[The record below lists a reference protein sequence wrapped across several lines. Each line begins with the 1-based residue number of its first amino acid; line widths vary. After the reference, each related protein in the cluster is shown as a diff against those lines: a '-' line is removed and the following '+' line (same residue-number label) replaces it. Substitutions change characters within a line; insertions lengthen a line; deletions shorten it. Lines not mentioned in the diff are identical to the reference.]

1 MSVVIWPA
9 PDGGAGTRRR
19 KHPSEG
25 ASMATDPVQQIRE
38 LEHDTPL
45 AMDLTAT
52 LARLAELPP
61 STEAPYL
68 TVSLDW
74 RPEGSAPG
82 RFEAPEPKR
91 SERRAPGEEDGAPR
105 RPAWQE
111 LRRDLDETVNSYG
124 PRGAAFES
132 LTTDMERLTTYL
144 NEELDPVATGVVV
157 IACHHQGVFEPVPL
171 DVPVD
176 SGFTV
181 GPIPTLRQLARA
193 ADDYPPYAI
202 LAADQRDAFLWLM
215 EGQTWDRGIQLEAT
229 GYPRKQQQ
237 GGWSQRRYQNRAD
250 ERVEAFARTIAE
262 ETRRAFEAVNAP
274 VPYDYLIIS
283 ANEQMFTLLT
293 SELHETIK
301 ELVLGQITLPIDANI
316 TEVTAAAQPLVDEAE
331 RTREMEAVQAVRDGV
346 GAGGKGVAGA
356 VDTITALETG
366 QVMTLVMN
374 DDFSQPGWA
383 DYTLPLYG
391 VGSPPGEHPAGG
403 DVANLVPT
411 TVEDEVVRLALQIG
425 AEVQLVRSAVP
436 VGAEE
441 QEQIPDADDP
451 TPRSEAA
458 RALDELG
465 GIGGILRYAL
475 DAGQPTADL

>member
-1 MSVVIWPA
+1 
-9 PDGGAGTRRR
+9 
-19 KHPSEG
+19 
-25 ASMATDPVQQIRE
+25 
-38 LEHDTPL
+38 
-45 AMDLTAT
+45 MDLTAT
-52 LARLAELPP
+52 LARLAALPP

-68 TVSLDW
+68 TVGLDW

-82 RFEAPEPKR
+82 RFEAREPKR
-91 SERRAPGEEDGAPR
+91 SERRAPREEDGAPR

-111 LRRDLDETVNSYG
+111 LRRDLEETVNSYG

-132 LTTDMERLTTYL
+132 LTADMKRLTTYL
-144 NEELDPVATGVVV
+144 DEELDPAAQGIVV

-171 DVPVD
+171 DVPID

-181 GPIPTLRQLARA
+181 GPIPSLRQLARA

-202 LAADQRDAFLWLM
+202 IAADQRDAVLWLM
-215 EGQTWDRGIQLEAT
+215 EGQTWDRGVQLEAT

-237 GGWSQRRYQNRAD
+237 GGWSQRRYQARAD

-262 ETRRAFEAVNAP
+262 ETRRVFEEVNEP
-274 VPYDYLIIS
+274 VKYEYLIVATAEPMS
-283 ANEQMFTLLT
+283 TALNGAF
-293 SELHETIK
+293 HESIK
-301 ELVLGQITLPIDANI
+301 QRILGQLQLPIEANI
-316 TEVTAAAQPLVDEAE
+316 TEIAAEAEPLIEEAE
-331 RTREMEAVQAVRDGV
+331 RKREMEAVQAVRDGV

-383 DYTLPLYG
+383 DYTLPLFG

-411 TVEDEVVRLALQIG
+411 AVEDEVVRLALQIG
-425 AEVQLVRSAVP
+425 AEVELVRSAVP

-441 QEQIPDADDP
+441 QKQIPDADEP

-465 GIGGILRYAL
+465 GIGAILRYAL
-475 DAGQPTADL
+475 DEGQPTADL

>member
-1 MSVVIWPA
+1 
-9 PDGGAGTRRR
+9 
-19 KHPSEG
+19 
-25 ASMATDPVQQIRE
+25 MATDPVQQIRE

-45 AMDLTAT
+45 AMDLEAT
-52 LARLAELPP
+52 LARLAALPP

-82 RFEAPEPKR
+82 RFEAQEPKR
-91 SERRAPGEEDGAPR
+91 SERRAPREDDGAPR

-111 LRRDLDETVNSYG
+111 LRRGLDETVNGYG

-132 LTTDMERLTTYL
+132 LTADMERLTTYL
-144 NEELDPVATGVVV
+144 DEELDPAATGVVV
-157 IACHHQGVFEPVPL
+157 IACHHQKVFEPVPL

-176 SGFTV
+176 SGFTI
-181 GPIPTLRQLARA
+181 GPIPSLRQLARA
-193 ADDYPPYAI
+193 VDNYPPYAI
-202 LAADQRDAFLWLM
+202 IAADQRDAFLWLM
-215 EGQTWDRGIQLEAT
+215 EGQTWDRGVQLEAT

-237 GGWSQRRYQNRAD
+237 GGWSQKRYQNRAD

-262 ETRRAFEAVNAP
+262 ETRRAFEEVNAP
-274 VPYDYLIIS
+274 VPYEYLIIA
-283 ANEQMFTLLT
+283 ANEPMFTLLNA
-293 SELHETIK
+293 ELHETIR
-301 ELVLGQITLPIDANI
+301 ERVLGQITLPIEASI
-316 TEVTAAAQPLVDEAE
+316 TEVTAAAQPLIEEAE
-331 RTREMEAVQAVRDGV
+331 RKREKEAVQAVRDGV

-391 VGSPPGEHPAGG
+391 VGSPPREHPAGG

-436 VGAEE
+436 VGVEE

-458 RALDELG
+458 RTLDELG
-465 GIGGILRYAL
+465 GIGAILRYAL

>member
-1 MSVVIWPA
+1 
-9 PDGGAGTRRR
+9 
-19 KHPSEG
+19 
-25 ASMATDPVQQIRE
+25 MATDPVQQTRE
-38 LEHDTPL
+38 VEHDTPL
-45 AMDLTAT
+45 AMDLNAT
-52 LARLAELPP
+52 LARLSALPP

-181 GPIPTLRQLARA
+181 GPIPMLRQLARA

-237 GGWSQRRYQNRAD
+237 GGWSQQRYQNRAD

-316 TEVTAAAQPLVDEAE
+316 TEVTAAAQPLVEEAE
-331 RTREMEAVQAVRDGV
+331 RKREMEAVQAVRDGV
-346 GAGGKGVAGA
+346 GAGGRGVAGA

-436 VGAEE
+436 VGVEE

>member
-1 MSVVIWPA
+1 
-9 PDGGAGTRRR
+9 
-19 KHPSEG
+19 
-25 ASMATDPVQQIRE
+25 MATDPVQQIRE

-52 LARLAELPP
+52 LARLAALPP

-91 SERRAPGEEDGAPR
+91 SERRAPREEDGAPR

-111 LRRDLDETVNSYG
+111 LRRDLEETVNSYG

-132 LTTDMERLTTYL
+132 LTADMERLTTYL
-144 NEELDPVATGVVV
+144 DEELDPAATGVVV
-157 IACHHQGVFEPVPL
+157 IACHQQGVFEPVPL
-171 DVPVD
+171 DVPID
-176 SGFTV
+176 SGFTA
-181 GPIPTLRQLARA
+181 GPIPSLRQLARA

-202 LAADQRDAFLWLM
+202 IVADQRDAFLWLM
-215 EGQTWDRGIQLEAT
+215 AGQTWDRGVALEAS

-237 GGWSQRRYQNRAD
+237 GGWSQQRYQNRAD

-262 ETRRAFEAVNAP
+262 ETRRALGEGGDQI
-274 VPYDYLIIS
+274 DYLIV
-283 ANEQMFTLLT
+283 AADEPMFTALNA
-293 SELHETIK
+293 EFHETVKQRI
-301 ELVLGQITLPIDANI
+301 LGRIHLPIDAGI
-316 TEVTAAAQPLVDEAE
+316 TEVAVAADPLVEEAE
-331 RTREMEAVQAVRDGV
+331 RKREMEAVQAVRDGV
-346 GAGGKGVAGA
+346 GAGAKGVAGA
-356 VDTITALETG
+356 EDTITALETG

-374 DDFSQPGWA
+374 DDFAQPGWA
-383 DYTLPLYG
+383 DYTLPLFG
-391 VGSPPGEHPAGG
+391 VGSPPAEHPAGG

-411 TVEDEVVRLALQIG
+411 TVEDEAVRLALQIG

-436 VGAEE
+436 VGEEE
-441 QEQIPDADDP
+441 QEQIPDAAEP

-458 RALDELG
+458 RALDEMG
-465 GIGGILRYAL
+465 GIGAILRYAL
-475 DAGQPTADL
+475 DEGQPTADL

>member
-1 MSVVIWPA
+1 
-9 PDGGAGTRRR
+9 
-19 KHPSEG
+19 
-25 ASMATDPVQQIRE
+25 MATDPVQQIRE

-45 AMDLTAT
+45 AIDLAAT
-52 LARLAELPP
+52 LTRLAALPP
-61 STEAPYL
+61 SPEAPYL

-82 RFEAPEPKR
+82 RSDAPEPKR
-91 SERRAPGEEDGAPR
+91 SERRAPRDEDGAPR

-111 LRRDLDETVNSYG
+111 LRRGLDEAISSYG
-124 PRGAAFES
+124 PRGGAFES
-132 LTTDMERLTTYL
+132 LTADMERLTTYL
-144 NEELDPVATGVVV
+144 DEELDPAATGVVI
-157 IACHHQGVFEPVPL
+157 IACQQQGVFEPVPL

-176 SGFTV
+176 SGFTI
-181 GPIPTLRQLARA
+181 GPVPSLRQLARA

-202 LAADQRDAFLWLM
+202 IAADQRDAFLWLM
-215 EGQTWDRGIQLEAT
+215 EGQTWDRGIQLEAS

-262 ETRRAFEAVNAP
+262 ETRRAFEEVNAP
-274 VPYDYLIIS
+274 VRYTYLIVS
-283 ANEQMFTLLT
+283 ANEQLFTLINA
-293 SELHETIK
+293 ELHQTIQ
-301 ELVLGQITLPIDANI
+301 ERVLGQITLPIEANI
-316 TEVTAAAQPLVDEAE
+316 AEVTAAAEPLVEEAE
-331 RTREMEAVQAVRDGV
+331 RKREMEAVQAVRDGV
-346 GAGGKGVAGA
+346 GAGGRGVAGA

-391 VGSPPGEHPAGG
+391 VGNPPGEHPAGG

-436 VGAEE
+436 VGVEE

-465 GIGGILRYAL
+465 GIGAVLRYAL
-475 DAGQPTADL
+475 DEGQPTADL

>member
-1 MSVVIWPA
+1 
-9 PDGGAGTRRR
+9 
-19 KHPSEG
+19 
-25 ASMATDPVQQIRE
+25 MATDPVQQIRE

-45 AMDLTAT
+45 ATDLNAT
-52 LARLAELPP
+52 LARLAALPP

-74 RPEGSAPG
+74 RPEGSAPV
-82 RFEAPEPKR
+82 RFEAREPKR
-91 SERRAPGEEDGAPR
+91 SERRAPREEDGAPR

-181 GPIPTLRQLARA
+181 GPIPMLRQLARA

-237 GGWSQRRYQNRAD
+237 GGWSQQRYQNRAD

-301 ELVLGQITLPIDANI
+301 ERVLGQITLPIDANI

-331 RTREMEAVQAVRDGV
+331 RKREMEAVQAVRDGV
-346 GAGGKGVAGA
+346 GAGGRGVAGA

-436 VGAEE
+436 VGVEE

>member
-45 AMDLTAT
+45 ATDLKAT
-52 LARLAELPP
+52 LARLAALPP

-181 GPIPTLRQLARA
+181 GPIPMLRQLARA

-229 GYPRKQQQ
+229 GYPRK
-237 GGWSQRRYQNRAD
+237 
-250 ERVEAFARTIAE
+250 
-262 ETRRAFEAVNAP
+262 
-274 VPYDYLIIS
+274 
-283 ANEQMFTLLT
+283 
-293 SELHETIK
+293 
-301 ELVLGQITLPIDANI
+301 
-316 TEVTAAAQPLVDEAE
+316 
-331 RTREMEAVQAVRDGV
+331 
-346 GAGGKGVAGA
+346 
-356 VDTITALETG
+356 
-366 QVMTLVMN
+366 
-374 DDFSQPGWA
+374 
-383 DYTLPLYG
+383 
-391 VGSPPGEHPAGG
+391 
-403 DVANLVPT
+403 
-411 TVEDEVVRLALQIG
+411 
-425 AEVQLVRSAVP
+425 
-436 VGAEE
+436 
-441 QEQIPDADDP
+441 
-451 TPRSEAA
+451 
-458 RALDELG
+458 
-465 GIGGILRYAL
+465 
-475 DAGQPTADL
+475 

>member
-1 MSVVIWPA
+1 V
-9 PDGGAGTRRR
+9 
-19 KHPSEG
+19 
-25 ASMATDPVQQIRE
+25 ATDPVQQIRE

-45 AMDLTAT
+45 AMDLTAA
-52 LARLAELPP
+52 LARLAALPP
-61 STEAPYL
+61 STEVPYL

-82 RFEAPEPKR
+82 RLPPAEPKR
-91 SERRAPGEEDGAPR
+91 SERRAPREEDGAPR

-111 LRRDLDETVNSYG
+111 LRRELEETVNSYG

-132 LTTDMERLTTYL
+132 LAADTERLTTYL
-144 NEELDPVATGVVV
+144 DDELDPAAQGIVV
-157 IACHHQGVFEPVPL
+157 IACHQRGVFEPVPR
-171 DVPVD
+171 DVPVE

-181 GPIPTLRQLARA
+181 GPIPALRQLVHA
-193 ADDYPPYAI
+193 ADDYPSYAI
-202 LAADQRDAFLWLM
+202 IVADQRDAFLWLM
-215 EGQTWDRGIQLEAT
+215 AGQTWDRGVELEAT

-237 GGWSQRRYQNRAD
+237 GGWSQQRYQNRAD

-274 VPYDYLIIS
+274 VPYEYLIIA
-283 ANEQMFTLLT
+283 ANEEMFTAINA
-293 SELHETIK
+293 ELHETIK
-301 ELVLGQITLPIDANI
+301 ERVLGQINLPIEANI
-316 TEVTAAAQPLVDEAE
+316 TEVTAAAEPLIEEAE
-331 RTREMEAVQAVRDGV
+331 RKREMEAVQAVRDGV
-346 GAGGKGVAGA
+346 GAGGRGVAGA

-374 DDFSQPGWA
+374 DDFSVPGWA
-383 DYTLPLYG
+383 DYTLPLFG
-391 VGSPPGEHPAGG
+391 VGSPPREHPAGG

-411 TVEDEVVRLALQIG
+411 AVEDEVVRLALQIG
-425 AEVQLVRSAVP
+425 AEVELVRSEVP

-458 RALDELG
+458 RSLDELG
-465 GIGGILRYAL
+465 GIGAVLRYAL
-475 DAGQPTADL
+475 DDGQPTADL

>member
-1 MSVVIWPA
+1 
-9 PDGGAGTRRR
+9 
-19 KHPSEG
+19 
-25 ASMATDPVQQIRE
+25 MATDPVQQIRE

-45 AMDLTAT
+45 AMDLKAT
-52 LARLAELPP
+52 LARLAALPP
-61 STEAPYL
+61 SSEAPYL

-82 RFEAPEPKR
+82 RFEPSEPKR
-91 SERRAPGEEDGAPR
+91 SERRAPREEDGAPR

-111 LRRDLDETVNSYG
+111 LRRGLGETVNSYG

-132 LTTDMERLTTYL
+132 LTADMERLTTYL
-144 NEELDPVATGVVV
+144 DEELDPAATGIVV
-157 IACHHQGVFEPVPL
+157 IACHQQGVFEPVPL

-176 SGFTV
+176 SGFTI
-181 GPIPTLRQLARA
+181 GPIPSLRQLARA
-193 ADDYPPYAI
+193 VDDYPPYAI
-202 LAADQRDAFLWLM
+202 IAADQRDAFLWLM
-215 EGQTWDRGIQLEAT
+215 EGQSWDRGVQLEAT

-237 GGWSQRRYQNRAD
+237 GGWSQQRYQNRAD

-262 ETRRAFEAVNAP
+262 ETRRAFEEVNAP
-274 VPYDYLIIS
+274 VPYEYLIIA
-283 ANEQMFTLLT
+283 ANEQMFTILNA
-293 SELHETIK
+293 ELHETIK
-301 ELVLGQITLPIDANI
+301 ERVLGQITLPIDANI

-331 RTREMEAVQAVRDGV
+331 RQQELEAVQAIRDGV
-346 GAGGKGVAGA
+346 GAGGNGVAGA

-411 TVEDEVVRLALQIG
+411 AVEDEVVRLALQIG

-436 VGAEE
+436 VGVEE
-441 QEQIPDADDP
+441 QEQIPNADDP

-465 GIGGILRYAL
+465 GIGAILRYAL

>member
-1 MSVVIWPA
+1 
-9 PDGGAGTRRR
+9 
-19 KHPSEG
+19 
-25 ASMATDPVQQIRE
+25 MATDPVQQIRE

-45 AMDLTAT
+45 AIDLTAT
-52 LARLAELPP
+52 LTRLAALPA

-91 SERRAPGEEDGAPR
+91 SERRAPREEDGAPR

-111 LRRDLDETVNSYG
+111 LRRGLEDTVNSYG

-132 LTTDMERLTTYL
+132 LTADMERLTIYL
-144 NEELDPVATGVVV
+144 DEELDPAATGVVI
-157 IACHHQGVFEPVPL
+157 IACHHQDVFEPVPL

-181 GPIPTLRQLARA
+181 GPIPSLRQLARA

-202 LAADQRDAFLWLM
+202 IAADQRDAVLWLM
-215 EGQTWDRGIQLEAT
+215 EGQTWDRGVQLEAS

-237 GGWSQRRYQNRAD
+237 GGWSQQRYQNRAD

-274 VPYDYLIIS
+274 VPYEYLIIA
-283 ANEQMFTLLT
+283 ANEQMFTLLNA
-293 SELHETIK
+293 ELHETIK
-301 ELVLGQITLPIDANI
+301 ERVLGQITLPIEANI
-316 TEVTAAAQPLVDEAE
+316 TEVTAAAQPLVEDAE
-331 RTREMEAVQAVRDGV
+331 RKREMEAVQAVRDGV

-391 VGSPPGEHPAGG
+391 VGSPPREHPAGG

-425 AEVQLVRSAVP
+425 ADVELVRSAVP
-436 VGAEE
+436 VGLEE
-441 QEQIPDADDP
+441 QEQIPDADNP
-451 TPRSEAA
+451 TPRAEAA
-458 RALDELG
+458 RSLDEMG
-465 GIGGILRYAL
+465 GIGAILRYAL
-475 DAGQPTADL
+475 DEGQPTADL

>member
-1 MSVVIWPA
+1 V
-9 PDGGAGTRRR
+9 
-19 KHPSEG
+19 
-25 ASMATDPVQQIRE
+25 ATDPVQQIRE
-38 LEHDTPL
+38 LEHETPL
-45 AMDLTAT
+45 AIDLTAT
-52 LARLAELPP
+52 LTRLAALPP
-61 STEAPYL
+61 SPEAPYL

-91 SERRAPGEEDGAPR
+91 SERRAPREEDGAPR

-111 LRRDLDETVNSYG
+111 LRRGLDEAVQSYG

-132 LTTDMERLTTYL
+132 LTADMERLTTYL
-144 NEELDPVATGVVV
+144 DEELDPAATGVVI
-157 IACHHQGVFEPVPL
+157 IACQHQGVFEPVPL

-176 SGFTV
+176 TSFTI
-181 GPIPTLRQLARA
+181 GPIPSLRQLARA

-202 LAADQRDAFLWLM
+202 IAADQRDAYLWLM
-215 EGQTWDRGIQLEAT
+215 EGQTWDRGVQLEAT

-237 GGWSQRRYQNRAD
+237 GGWSQKRYQNRAD

-262 ETRRAFEAVNAP
+262 ETRRAFEEVNQP
-274 VPYDYLIIS
+274 VKYEYLIV
-283 ANEQMFTLLT
+283 AADEPMFTALNGAF
-293 SELHETIK
+293 HESVKQRI
-301 ELVLGQITLPIDANI
+301 LGQITLPIEANI
-316 TEVTAAAQPLVDEAE
+316 TEVTAAAEPLVEDAE
-331 RTREMEAVQAVRDGV
+331 RKREREAVQAVRDGV
-346 GAGGKGVAGA
+346 GAGGRGVAGA

-391 VGSPPGEHPAGG
+391 VGNRPGEHPAGG

-436 VGAEE
+436 VGVEE

-451 TPRSEAA
+451 TPRSKAA

-465 GIGGILRYAL
+465 GIGAVLRYAL
-475 DAGQPTADL
+475 DEGQPTADL

>member
-1 MSVVIWPA
+1 
-9 PDGGAGTRRR
+9 
-19 KHPSEG
+19 
-25 ASMATDPVQQIRE
+25 MATDPVQQIRE
-38 LEHDTPL
+38 LEHETPL

-52 LARLAELPP
+52 LTRLAALPP
-61 STEAPYL
+61 SPEAPYL

-82 RFEAPEPKR
+82 RFDAPEPKR
-91 SERRAPGEEDGAPR
+91 SERRAPREEDGAPR

-111 LRRDLDETVNSYG
+111 LRRDLEETVNSYG

-132 LTTDMERLTTYL
+132 LTADMERLTTYL
-144 NEELDPVATGVVV
+144 DEELDPAASGVVI

-181 GPIPTLRQLARA
+181 APIPSLRQLARA

-202 LAADQRDAFLWLM
+202 IAADQRDAVLWLM
-215 EGQTWDRGIQLEAT
+215 EGQTWDRGVQLEAT

-237 GGWSQRRYQNRAD
+237 GGWSQQRYQNRAD

-274 VPYDYLIIS
+274 VPYEYLIIA
-283 ANEQMFTLLT
+283 ANEQMFTLLNA
-293 SELHETIK
+293 ELHQTIK
-301 ELVLGQITLPIDANI
+301 ERVLGQLTFPIEANI
-316 TEVTAAAQPLVDEAE
+316 TEVTAAAQPLVEDAE
-331 RTREMEAVQAVRDGV
+331 RMREMEAVQAVRDGV

-383 DYTLPLYG
+383 DYTLPLFG

-411 TVEDEVVRLALQIG
+411 PVEEEVVRLALQIG
-425 AEVQLVRSAVP
+425 AEVQLARSAVP
-436 VGAEE
+436 VGVEE
-441 QEQIPDADDP
+441 QEQIPNADDP

-458 RALDELG
+458 RTLDELG
-465 GIGGILRYAL
+465 GIGAILRYAL
-475 DAGQPTADL
+475 DEGQSTADL

>member
-1 MSVVIWPA
+1 V
-9 PDGGAGTRRR
+9 
-19 KHPSEG
+19 
-25 ASMATDPVQQIRE
+25 ATDPVQQIRE

-45 AMDLTAT
+45 AMDLNAT
-52 LARLAELPP
+52 LTRLAALPP
-61 STEAPYL
+61 SPEAPYL

-91 SERRAPGEEDGAPR
+91 SERRAPREEDGAPR

-111 LRRDLDETVNSYG
+111 LRRGLDETVNSYG

-132 LTTDMERLTTYL
+132 LTADMERLTTYL
-144 NEELDPVATGVVV
+144 DEELDPAATGVVV
-157 IACHHQGVFEPVPL
+157 IACHQQGVFEPVPL

-181 GPIPTLRQLARA
+181 GPIPSLRQLARA
-193 ADDYPPYAI
+193 ADDYPSYAI
-202 LAADQRDAFLWLM
+202 IAADQRDAFLWLM
-215 EGQTWDRGIQLEAT
+215 EGQTWDRGVQLEAT

-237 GGWSQRRYQNRAD
+237 GGWSQQRYQNRAD

-262 ETRRAFEAVNAP
+262 ETRRAFEEVNAP
-274 VPYDYLIIS
+274 VPYEYLIIA
-283 ANEQMFTLLT
+283 ANEQMFTLLNG
-293 SELHETIK
+293 ELHQTIQ
-301 ELVLGQITLPIDANI
+301 ERVLGQITLPIEANI
-316 TEVTAAAQPLVDEAE
+316 TEVTAAAQPLVEEAE
-331 RTREMEAVQAVRDGV
+331 RKREMEAVQAVRDGV

-436 VGAEE
+436 VGVEE

-458 RALDELG
+458 RSLDELG
-465 GIGGILRYAL
+465 GIGAILRYAL

>member
-1 MSVVIWPA
+1 
-9 PDGGAGTRRR
+9 
-19 KHPSEG
+19 
-25 ASMATDPVQQIRE
+25 
-38 LEHDTPL
+38 
-45 AMDLTAT
+45 MDLTAT
-52 LARLAELPP
+52 LARLAALPP

-91 SERRAPGEEDGAPR
+91 SERRAARDEDGAPR

-111 LRRDLDETVNSYG
+111 LRRGLEETVNSYG

-132 LTTDMERLTTYL
+132 LTADMERLTTYL
-144 NEELDPVATGVVV
+144 DEELDPATTGVVV
-157 IACHHQGVFEPVPL
+157 IACHQQGVFEPVPL

-181 GPIPTLRQLARA
+181 GPIPSLRQLVRA
-193 ADDYPPYAI
+193 AEDYPPYAI
-202 LAADQRDAFLWLM
+202 IAADQREAVLWLM
-215 EGQTWDRGIQLEAT
+215 AGQTWDRGVELEAT

-237 GGWSQRRYQNRAD
+237 GGWSQRRFQNRAD

-262 ETRRAFEAVNAP
+262 ETRRAFEEVNEP
-274 VPYDYLIIS
+274 VKYEYLIV
-283 ANEQMFTLLT
+283 AT
-293 SELHETIK
+293 SEPMSTALNGAFHESIK
-301 ELVLGQITLPIDANI
+301 QRILGQLQLPIEADI
-316 TEVTAAAQPLVDEAE
+316 TEIAAEAEPLIEEAE
-331 RTREMEAVQAVRDGV
+331 RKREMEAVQAVRDGV

-436 VGAEE
+436 VGVEE

-465 GIGGILRYAL
+465 GIGAVLRYAL
-475 DAGQPTADL
+475 DEGQPTADL

>member
-1 MSVVIWPA
+1 
-9 PDGGAGTRRR
+9 
-19 KHPSEG
+19 
-25 ASMATDPVQQIRE
+25 MATDPVQQIRE

-45 AMDLTAT
+45 AMDLNAT
-52 LARLAELPP
+52 LTRLAALPP
-61 STEAPYL
+61 SPEAPYL

-82 RFEAPEPKR
+82 RFEPSEPKR
-91 SERRAPGEEDGAPR
+91 SERRAPREEDGAPR

-111 LRRDLDETVNSYG
+111 LRRGLDETVNSYG

-132 LTTDMERLTTYL
+132 LTADMERLTTYL
-144 NEELDPVATGVVV
+144 DEELDPAATGIVV
-157 IACHHQGVFEPVPL
+157 IACHQQGVFEPVPL

-181 GPIPTLRQLARA
+181 GPIPALRQLARA
-193 ADDYPPYAI
+193 ADDYPSYAI
-202 LAADQRDAFLWLM
+202 IAADQRDAFLWLM
-215 EGQTWDRGIQLEAT
+215 EGQTWDRGVQLEAS

-237 GGWSQRRYQNRAD
+237 GGWSQKRYQNRAD

-262 ETRRAFEAVNAP
+262 ETRRAFEEVNAP
-274 VPYDYLIIS
+274 VPYEYLIIA
-283 ANEQMFTLLT
+283 ANEQMFTLLNA
-293 SELHETIK
+293 ELHETIK
-301 ELVLGQITLPIDANI
+301 ERVLGQITLPIEASI
-316 TEVTAAAQPLVDEAE
+316 SEVIAAAQPLVEEAE
-331 RTREMEAVQAVRDGV
+331 RKREMEAVQAVRDGV

-374 DDFSQPGWA
+374 DDFLQLGWA

-436 VGAEE
+436 VGVEE

-465 GIGGILRYAL
+465 GIGAILRYAL
-475 DAGQPTADL
+475 DEGQPTADL

>member
-1 MSVVIWPA
+1 
-9 PDGGAGTRRR
+9 
-19 KHPSEG
+19 
-25 ASMATDPVQQIRE
+25 MATDPVQQIRE

-45 AMDLTAT
+45 AVDLAAT
-52 LARLAELPP
+52 LTRLAALPP
-61 STEAPYL
+61 ATEAPYL

-74 RPEGSAPG
+74 RPEGSAPS

-91 SERRAPGEEDGAPR
+91 SERRAPREEDGAPR
-105 RPAWQE
+105 RPAWQV
-111 LRRDLDETVNSYG
+111 LRRDLEETVNGYG

-132 LTTDMERLTTYL
+132 LTGDMERLTTYL
-144 NEELDPVATGVVV
+144 DEELDPAATGVVV
-157 IACHHQGVFEPVPL
+157 VACHHQGVFEPVPL
-171 DVPVD
+171 DVPID

-181 GPIPTLRQLARA
+181 GPIPSLRQLARA

-202 LAADQRDAFLWLM
+202 LAADQRDAILWLM

-237 GGWSQRRYQNRAD
+237 GGWSQQRYQNRAD

-283 ANEQMFTLLT
+283 ANEQMFTLL
-293 SELHETIK
+293 SAALHETIR
-301 ELVLGQITLPIDANI
+301 ERILGQITLPIDAND
-316 TEVTAAAQPLVDEAE
+316 TEVTAAAAPLVEEAE
-331 RTREMEAVQAVRDGV
+331 RKREMEAVQAVRDGV
-346 GAGGKGVAGA
+346 GAGGRGVAGA
-356 VDTITALETG
+356 EDTITALETG

-391 VGSPPGEHPAGG
+391 VGSAPGEHPAGG

-411 TVEDEVVRLALQIG
+411 RVEDEVVRLALQIG

-465 GIGGILRYAL
+465 GIGAILRYAL
-475 DAGQPTADL
+475 GEGQPTADL